1 MHDERLIIQR
11 LHPDQTRPY
20 SQADASWDLV
30 APARFFGG
38 TGCWARLADGSW
50 DIVVPVV
57 VEQDST
63 GPTAVYGA
71 IRRPCGLPGR

>member
-1 MHDERLIIQR
+1 MDDAIDIHQ
-11 LHPDQTRPY
+11 LHTDQTRPY
-20 SQADASWDLV
+20 SQADASWGLV

-57 VEQDST
+57 VEQDPT
-63 GPTAVYGA
+63 GPIAVYGA
-71 IRRPCGLPGR
+71 IRRPCRLPGR